1 MERSEI
7 RGSLS
12 IGPGLRV
19 PLHPGYKL
27 ATVLNA

>member
-27 ATVLNA
+27 VTVLNA